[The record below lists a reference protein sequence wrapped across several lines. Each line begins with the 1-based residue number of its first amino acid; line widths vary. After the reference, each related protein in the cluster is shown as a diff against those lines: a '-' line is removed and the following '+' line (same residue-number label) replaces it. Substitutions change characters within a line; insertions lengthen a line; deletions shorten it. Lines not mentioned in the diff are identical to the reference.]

1 MVSKSAKSKSK
12 TKTKKKG
19 PRASA
24 KARARA
30 KKQLAL
36 KEARAQLKALKS
48 AFKQLQTHLKS
59 ERSLG
64 HSDPVAIQADISN
77 AQIHLEK
84 VQLEL
89 RQAKDH
95 SSKRKDEIDEWKVWY
110 DRLPEEHKPSGLV
123 NLQNEIAWRAGELD
137 TNADK
142 IDRLILE
149 EIHATGAMES
159 AKHRL
164 SAHAD
169 GAHKLPIDKDPRMKA
184 IQKRIKTV
192 QVKINR
198 LKKKK

>member
-1 MVSKSAKSKSK
+1 MVSRSAKSKST

-19 PRASA
+19 SRVSA
-24 KARARA
+24 KARAKP
-30 KKQLAL
+30 KKKLAL
-36 KEARAQLKALKS
+36 IEARTQLKALKS
-48 AFKQLQTHLKS
+48 AYKQLQTHLKS

-64 HSDPVAIQADISN
+64 HSDPVAIQADLSS
-77 AQIHLEK
+77 AQVHLEK

-95 SSKRKDEIDEWKVWY
+95 SNKRKDEIDEWKVWY
-110 DRLPEEHKPSGLV
+110 DRLPEEHKPAGLV

-137 TNADK
+137 TNAEK

-149 EIHATGAMES
+149 EIHAMGAMEG

-164 SAHAD
+164 SAHED
-169 GAHKLPIDKDPRMKA
+169 GAHKLPIEKDPRMKA

-192 QVKINR
+192 EARINR
-198 LKKKK
+198 LKKK